1 MNLSSSMFVG
11 RACIAL
17 SAVLLTAACGGG
29 GAGGQASGSGREDVT
44 PDVFSFATVSEAN
57 AGVRVVSE
65 PVTVMGIGAPVPIR
79 VVGGEYRVDDGVFT
93 SVPGKVAV
101 GSRVMLAV
109 QASLDPGESSA
120 MLVSIGGVD
129 AVFEVTTRGT
139 VVANKQVPSDDF
151 PTLEALLPGLKP
163 GDVVDVRPL
172 ASGQPYPPV
181 KFKTAGK
188 VDRPIILRGVRV
200 NGRLPQIR
208 GYSEDVGGA
217 VKFEGS
223 DHMVLDSFEVT
234 NGANALSNVDPQAPS
249 RALHCISN
257 QAHAVTIR
265 RTRVFDCLNHGI
277 LGNDRGSGSLT
288 LDRVE
293 VTTSGCD
300 MDEKMT
306 CESEALKHPVYVA
319 TDPEE
324 HPGSVLRVINSYL
337 HDNIAGETIKS
348 RAQRAEIRGSW
359 IESTSNGAQDR
370 ALGLYG
376 YQEFEASIAEPIHHD
391 VVGNVIVVDGAR
403 TSSMARFGGDGT
415 GSTFGRTRFVN
426 NTVLL
431 GESYG
436 KRDASQPVIRLD
448 GELEAFVAHNNI
460 VQVVGAPEQRNVVL
474 VRENAGL
481 QWMAGGPRML
491 LTHNHVP
498 EGSVLLRTKGTGS
511 NNTFTFGQTPPPGY
525 ELSDWVRAAAPGFLS
540 DASLTEPNLRLAP
553 DSPLRLAEA
562 LGTRLTNREPLA
574 IPDALLQ
581 PTHNPVLAV
590 PGLIQRGAARVDA
603 AASPVLGAYD

>member
-1 MNLSSSMFVG
+1 
-11 RACIAL
+11 
-17 SAVLLTAACGGG
+17 
-29 GAGGQASGSGREDVT
+29 
-44 PDVFSFATVSEAN
+44 
-57 AGVRVVSE
+57 
-65 PVTVMGIGAPVPIR
+65 
-79 VVGGEYRVDDGVFT
+79 VFT

-109 QASLDPGESSA
+109 WASLDPGETSS

-129 AVFEVTTRGT
+129 AVFEVTTRG
-139 VVANKQVPSDDF
+139 VVLANKQVPSAKY
-151 PTLEALLPGLKP
+151 PNLAALLPELKA

-172 ASGQPYPPV
+172 ESGQPYPPI
-181 KFKTAGK
+181 KFKTAGEPQQ
-188 VDRPIILRGVRV
+188 PIILRGVRV
-200 NGRLPQIR
+200 DGRLPQIR
-208 GYSEDVGGA
+208 GYSADVGGA

-223 DHMVLDSFEVT
+223 HHMVLDSFEVT
-234 NGANALSNVDPQAPS
+234 NGANALNNTDSQAPS

-277 LGNDRGSGSLT
+277 LGNDQGSGSLT

-300 MDEKMT
+300 VKEGMT
-306 CESEALKHPVYVA
+306 CENGALKHPVYVA
-319 TDPEE
+319 TDPDA

-337 HDNIAGETIKS
+337 HGNIAGETIKS
-348 RAQRAEIRGSW
+348 RAQRAEIRSSW
-359 IESTSNGAQDR
+359 IESKSNGAQDR

-376 YQEFEASIAEPIHHD
+376 YQDFEASPTNPIHHD

-436 KRDASQPVIRLD
+436 ERSASRPVIRLD
-448 GELEAFVAHNNI
+448 GELEAFIAHNNI
-460 VQVVGAPEQRNVVL
+460 VQVVGESAQRSVVL
-474 VRENAGL
+474 VRENAAL
-481 QWMAGGPRML
+481 QWVAGQPQVL

-498 EGSVLLRTKGTGS
+498 ENSVLLHTKAAGN

-562 LGTRLTNREPLA
+562 LGTRVTNREPLA

-581 PTHNPVLAV
+581 PTHNPVLAA
-590 PGLIQRGAARVDA
+590 PGLVQRGAARVDA
-603 AASPVLGAYD
+603 VASPVLGAYD